1 MVNKKIIK
9 GKMLVRAGRLLASL
23 PRTSFRTLTP
33 LRSVTSLGPL
43 AAAFNAKPNGLTNG
57 LAQWGQEK
65 TGLFG
70 IEELST
76 SEGFYHLK
84 AKCIENA
91 SALVREACSDQRTR
105 NVAVIFDDLSDELC
119 RGLQLSVT

>member
-1 MVNKKIIK
+1 
-9 GKMLVRAGRLLASL
+9 MLVRAGRILSFIPRGSSL
-23 PRTSFRTLTP
+23 KTLTS
-33 LRSVTSLGPL
+33 LRSVSSLGPL
-43 AAAFNAKPNGLTNG
+43 AAAFNAKPNGITNN
-57 LAQWGQEK
+57 LSQWGQEK

-76 SEGFYHLK
+76 SDGFYHLK

-119 RGLQLSVT
+119 RGMHPSATMLVIMSLC

>member
-1 MVNKKIIK
+1 
-9 GKMLVRAGRLLASL
+9 MLVRAGRILSFIPRGSSL
-23 PRTSFRTLTP
+23 KTLTS
-33 LRSVTSLGPL
+33 LRSVSSLGPL
-43 AAAFNAKPNGLTNG
+43 AAAFNAKPNGITNN
-57 LAQWGQEK
+57 LSQWGQEK

-76 SEGFYHLK
+76 SDGFYHLK

-119 RGLQLSVT
+119 RGMHPSAQPCL

>member
-1 MVNKKIIK
+1 
-9 GKMLVRAGRLLASL
+9 MLVRAGGLLASL
-23 PRTSFRTLTP
+23 PRASFRTLTP

-119 RGLQLSVT
+119 RGLHCNFV